1 MLKSQRNTQSLIVK
15 IDFITKLLSN
25 SKFYDIINGP
35 FEDVYKLDSILSTVC
50 YSSLFFSELIKLQP
64 KFLKLLKSIIIR
76 LNLQNLLKLFNVD
89 SIKNENNN
97 KLLLP
102 ITQFSNKI
110 SEKLNNN
117 YNKSDLSNKLKTL
130 SNYISDIRIFNRL
143 WATPGLISF
152 GINGVKS
159 TMVDDEMP
167 NWLKILSVIDIV
179 SIVAYQP
186 LENYAYLLD
195 KHWWFNQKT
204 EAIDEATVDIG
215 KDSELK
221 ELEIKEIEAKKY
233 SEKSLY
239 YYVLSSKLWAI
250 FVVIELIKLFHKLY
264 TTKGSILKKDKSF
277 NIGLISNLANFPLT
291 IHWSLYDGCLPDLI
305 VGFFGTFSSCMN
317 TADILSNVIT
327 DIKHL
332 KLN

>member
-64 KFLKLLKSIIIR
+64 KFLKLLKKIIIR
-76 LNLQNLLKLFNVD
+76 LNLPNLLKLLNINN
-89 SIKNENNN
+89 IKIENENI
-97 KLLLP
+97 KLPLP
-102 ITQFSNKI
+102 ITNF
-110 SEKLNNN
+110 LNNLN
-117 YNKSDLSNKLKTL
+117 NHYNKSDLSNKLQTL
-130 SNYISDIRIFNRL
+130 SIYISDIRIFNRL

-159 TMVDDEMP
+159 TLVDDDMP
-167 NWLKILSVIDIV
+167 NWLKILNVIDIV

-204 EAIDEATVDIG
+204 EDIDIDIDTD
-215 KDSELK
+215 DSEKTEELK
-221 ELEIKEIEAKKY
+221 QLKIKEIETKKY
-233 SEKSLY
+233 SDKSLY

-264 TTKGSILKKDKSF
+264 TKKYSILKKDKSF
-277 NIGLISNLANFPLT
+277 NIDLISNLANFPLT

-317 TADILSNVIT
+317 TADILSNVIK
-327 DIKHL
+327 DIKNL

>member
-64 KFLKLLKSIIIR
+64 KFLKLLKKIIIR
-76 LNLQNLLKLFNVD
+76 LNLPNLLKLLNINN
-89 SIKNENNN
+89 IKIENENI
-97 KLLLP
+97 KLPLP
-102 ITQFSNKI
+102 ITNF
-110 SEKLNNN
+110 LNNLN
-117 YNKSDLSNKLKTL
+117 NHYNKSDLSNKLQTL
-130 SNYISDIRIFNRL
+130 STYISDIRIFNRL

-159 TMVDDEMP
+159 TLVDDDMP
-167 NWLKILSVIDIV
+167 NWLKILNVIDIV

-204 EAIDEATVDIG
+204 EDIDIDIDTD
-215 KDSELK
+215 DSEKTEELK
-221 ELEIKEIEAKKY
+221 QLKIKEIETKKY
-233 SEKSLY
+233 SDKSLY

-264 TTKGSILKKDKSF
+264 TKKYSILKKDKSF
-277 NIGLISNLANFPLT
+277 NIDLISNLANFPLT

-317 TADILSNVIT
+317 TADILSNVIK
-327 DIKHL
+327 DIKNL